1 MLFGVDPHPTM
12 RKWHEHQD
20 ADERKRRSEFQEKFK
35 LDYNAFRKLPLSAA
49 QNISEHRTG
58 AAPVTVKVSGRFG
71 VVYDGSPTRPI
82 PTSETREMP
91 SGFGFLS
98 PPPHRFNQCGQ
109 TSASTTYYC
118 SRPVA
123 IISTARGISLVER
136 EHSQKRCTARAR
148 SRHHPPTCETWMIY
162 GLATEGGT
170 TCRTSAIS
178 LSSPRASCA
187 LAGTPGSV
195 PRG

>member
-98 PPPHRFNQCGQ
+98 TPPTPVQPMWTDFSIDDVLLFETCRDYLDSARDLAGRARALAKEVHGESEITPPP
-109 TSASTTYYC
+109 
-118 SRPVA
+118 PD
-123 IISTARGISLVER
+123 
-136 EHSQKRCTARAR
+136 
-148 SRHHPPTCETWMIY
+148 M
-162 GLATEGGT
+162 
-170 TCRTSAIS
+170 
-178 LSSPRASCA
+178 
-187 LAGTPGSV
+187 
-195 PRG
+195 

>member
-1 MLFGVDPHPTM
+1 LASGLLRPSRRVPVGIAERAGDHSMLFGVDPHPTM

-98 PPPHRFNQCGQ
+98 TPPHTGSTNVDRLQHRRRTIVRDLSRLSRQRAGSRWS
-109 TSASTTYYC
+109 SAST
-118 SRPVA
+118 RKRG
-123 IISTARGISLVER
+123 ARRER
-136 EHSQKRCTARAR
+136 DHATTH
-148 SRHHPPTCETWMIY
+148 RHVKL
-162 GLATEGGT
+162 G
-170 TCRTSAIS
+170 
-178 LSSPRASCA
+178 
-187 LAGTPGSV
+187 
-195 PRG
+195 